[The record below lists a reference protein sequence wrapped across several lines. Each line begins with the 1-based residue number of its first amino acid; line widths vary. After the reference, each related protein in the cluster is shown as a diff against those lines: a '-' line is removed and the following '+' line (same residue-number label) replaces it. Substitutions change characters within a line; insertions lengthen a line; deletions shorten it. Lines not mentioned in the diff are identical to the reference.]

1 MAKKG
6 GDKRLKRQLS
16 PRFWQVSRKSSRF
29 ILNTMPGPHTRKF
42 SYPIGVVLR
51 DLLHVCS
58 NIREVK
64 KSLNKGLVTVDGK
77 MIRHPNFPVGLMDT
91 VEIKP
96 SNEFYRFVPS
106 DGLPLLP
113 IKINE
118 NEKNLKLEKIKSKVS
133 SKKKSYQYSLHDGR
147 TFLSEES
154 YNVNDTCLI
163 ELPKFG
169 IKNHVQLKEGCSV
182 IVTRGE
188 NAGNIGKVEEIKA
201 GSFSLPK
208 RVLVTIGEKTVELP
222 IDIVMAV
229 GTDSSLIQ
237 VSK

>member
-6 GDKRLKRQLS
+6 GDKRLKRQVA
-16 PRFWQVSRKSSRF
+16 PRFWKINRKSSRF

-51 DLLHVCS
+51 DLLHLCS

-64 KSLNKGLVTVDGK
+64 RSLNKGLISVDGE
-77 MIRHPNFPVGLMDT
+77 MIRRPNFPVGLMDT

-106 DGLPLLP
+106 NGIPLSA
-113 IKINE
+113 IKIKSD
-118 NEKNLKLEKIKSKVS
+118 EKNLKLEKIKSKVT
-133 SKKKSYQYSLHDGR
+133 SKKNQYQYGLHDGR

-154 YNVNDTCLI
+154 YSVNDTCLI
-163 ELPKFG
+163 ELPSFG
-169 IKNHVQLKEGCSV
+169 IKNYVQLKEGCSV

-188 NAGNIGKVEEIKA
+188 NAGNIGKVEEIKT

-208 RVLVTIGEKTVELP
+208 RVLVSMGEKTVELP
-222 IDIVMAV
+222 IDIVMAI
-229 GTDSSLIQ
+229 GFDSSLIQ

>member
-6 GDKRLKRQLS
+6 GDKRLKRQLA
-16 PRFWQVSRKSSRF
+16 PRFWQVNRKSARF

-64 KSLNKGLVTVDGK
+64 RSLNKGLIGVNGK
-77 MIRHPNFPVGLMDT
+77 MISHPNFPIGLMDT
-91 VEIKP
+91 LEIKP
-96 SNEFYRFVPS
+96 SNQSYRFVPS
-106 DGLPLLP
+106 NGIPLFP
-113 IKINE
+113 IKINSD
-118 NEKNLKLEKIKSKVS
+118 EKNLKLEKIKSKVT
-133 SKKKSYQYSLHDGR
+133 SKENLYQYCLHDGR
-147 TFLSEES
+147 TFLSKES
-154 YNVNDTCLI
+154 YNVNDTCLVD
-163 ELPKFG
+163 LPKFG
-169 IKNHVQLKEGCSV
+169 IKNHVQLKEGCTV

-188 NAGNIGKVEEIKA
+188 NAGNIGKVEEIKT

-208 RVLVTIGEKTVELP
+208 RILVSMGEKTVELP
-222 IDIVMAV
+222 VDIVMAIGV
-229 GTDSSLIQ
+229 DSSLIQ

>member
-6 GDKRLKRQLS
+6 GDKRLKRQLA
-16 PRFWQVSRKSSRF
+16 PRFWQVNRKSARF

-64 KSLNKGLVTVDGK
+64 RSLNKGLISVDGK
-77 MIRHPNFPVGLMDT
+77 MIRHPNFPIGLMDT
-91 VEIKP
+91 LEIKP
-96 SNEFYRFVPS
+96 SNQSYRFVPS
-106 DGLPLLP
+106 NGIPLFP
-113 IKINE
+113 IKINSD
-118 NEKNLKLEKIKSKVS
+118 EKNLKLEKIKSKVTL
-133 SKKKSYQYSLHDGR
+133 KKNLYQYCLHDGR
-147 TFLSEES
+147 TFLSKES

-163 ELPKFG
+163 DLPKFG
-169 IKNHVQLKEGCSV
+169 IKNHVRLKEGCTV

-188 NAGNIGKVEEIKA
+188 NAGNIGKVEEIKT

-208 RVLVTIGEKTVELP
+208 RVLVSMGEKTVELP
-222 IDIVMAV
+222 NDIVMAIGV
-229 GTDSSLIQ
+229 DSSLIR

>member
-6 GDKRLKRQLS
+6 GDKRLKRQLA
-16 PRFWQVSRKSSRF
+16 PRFWQVIRKSERF

-64 KSLNKGLVTVDGK
+64 RSLNKGLISVDGK
-77 MIRHPNFPVGLMDT
+77 MVRHPNFPIGLMDT

-96 SNEFYRFVPS
+96 SNQFYRFVPS
-106 DGLPLLP
+106 NGIPLFP
-113 IKINE
+113 IKINSA
-118 NEKNLKLEKIKSKVS
+118 EKNLKLEKIKSKIS
-133 SKKKSYQYSLHDGR
+133 SKKNLYQYCLHDGR
-147 TFLSEES
+147 TFLSQEH
-154 YNVNDTCLI
+154 YNVNDSCLI
-163 ELPKFG
+163 NLPKFG
-169 IKNHVQLKEGCSV
+169 VKNHVQLKEGCSV

-188 NAGNIGKVEEIKA
+188 NAGKIGTVKEIKT

-208 RVLVTIGEKTVELP
+208 RVLVSIGEKTVELP
-222 IDIVMAV
+222 LDLIMAIGV
-229 GTDSSLIQ
+229 DSSLIQ

>member
-6 GDKRLKRQLS
+6 GDKRLKRQLA
-16 PRFWQVSRKSSRF
+16 PRFWQIHRKSSRF
-29 ILNTMPGPHTRKF
+29 ILNTMPGPHNRKF

-51 DLLHVCS
+51 DLLYVCS

-64 KSLNKGLVTVDGK
+64 RSLNKGLITVDGK

-91 VEIKP
+91 IEIKP
-96 SNEFYRFVPS
+96 SHEFYRFVPS
-106 DGLPLLP
+106 NGLPLMP
-113 IKINE
+113 IKINT
-118 NEKNLKLEKIKSKVS
+118 NEKNLKLGKIKTKVN
-133 SKKKSYQYSLHDGR
+133 SKKKLYQYCLHDGR
-147 TFLSEES
+147 TFLSEKS
-154 YNVNDTCLI
+154 YSVNDTCLV
-163 ELPKFG
+163 ELPKFE

-182 IVTRGE
+182 IITRGE

-208 RVLVTIGEKTVELP
+208 RVLVSMAEKVVELP

>member
-6 GDKRLKRQLS
+6 GDKRLKRQLA
-16 PRFWQVSRKSSRF
+16 PRFWQVNRKSVRF

-64 KSLNKGLVTVDGK
+64 RSLDKGLISVDGK
-77 MIRHPNFPVGLMDT
+77 MIRHPNFPIGLMDT
-91 VEIKP
+91 LEIKP
-96 SNEFYRFVPS
+96 SNQSYRFVPS
-106 DGLPLLP
+106 NGIPLYP
-113 IKINE
+113 IKINSD
-118 NEKNLKLEKIKSKVS
+118 EKNLKLEKIKSKVT
-133 SKKKSYQYSLHDGR
+133 SKENLYQYCLHDGR
-147 TFLSEES
+147 TFLSKES

-163 ELPKFG
+163 DLPKFG
-169 IKNHVQLKEGCSV
+169 IKNHVQLKEGCTV

-188 NAGNIGKVEEIKA
+188 NAGNIGKVEEIKT

-208 RVLVTIGEKTVELP
+208 RVLVSMGEKTVELP
-222 IDIVMAV
+222 IDIVMAIGV
-229 GTDSSLIQ
+229 ESSLIQ

>member
-6 GDKRLKRQLS
+6 GDKRLKRQLA
-16 PRFWQVSRKSSRF
+16 PRFWQVNRKSVRF

-64 KSLNKGLVTVDGK
+64 RSLNKGLISVDGK
-77 MIRHPNFPVGLMDT
+77 MIHHPNFPIGLMDT
-91 VEIKP
+91 LEIKP
-96 SNEFYRFVPS
+96 SNQSYRFVPS
-106 DGLPLLP
+106 NGIPLFP
-113 IKINE
+113 IKIDSD
-118 NEKNLKLEKIKSKVS
+118 EKNLKLEKIKSKVT
-133 SKKKSYQYSLHDGR
+133 SKENLYQYCLHDGR
-147 TFLSEES
+147 TFLSKES

-163 ELPKFG
+163 DLPKFG
-169 IKNHVQLKEGCSV
+169 IKNHVQLKEGCTV

-188 NAGNIGKVEEIKA
+188 NAGNIGKVEEIKT

-208 RVLVTIGEKTVELP
+208 RVLVSMGEKTVELP
-222 IDIVMAV
+222 IDIVMAIGV
-229 GTDSSLIQ
+229 DSSLIQ

>member
-6 GDKRLKRQLS
+6 GDKRLKRQLA
-16 PRFWQVSRKSSRF
+16 PRFWQVNRKSARF

-64 KSLNKGLVTVDGK
+64 RSLNKGLINVDGK
-77 MIRHPNFPVGLMDT
+77 MIRHPNFPIGLMDSL
-91 VEIKP
+91 EIKP
-96 SNEFYRFVPS
+96 SNQSYRFVPS
-106 DGLPLLP
+106 NGIPLFP
-113 IKINE
+113 IKINSD
-118 NEKNLKLEKIKSKVS
+118 EKNLKLEKIKSKVT
-133 SKKKSYQYSLHDGR
+133 SKENLYQYCLHDGR
-147 TFLSEES
+147 TFLSKES

-163 ELPKFG
+163 DLPKFG
-169 IKNHVQLKEGCSV
+169 IKNHVQLKEGCTV

-188 NAGNIGKVEEIKA
+188 NAGNIGKVEEIKT

-208 RVLVTIGEKTVELP
+208 RILVSMGEKTVELP
-222 IDIVMAV
+222 IDIVMAIGV
-229 GTDSSLIQ
+229 DSSLIQ

>member
-6 GDKRLKRQLS
+6 GDKRLKRQLA
-16 PRFWQVSRKSSRF
+16 PRFWQVNRKSARF

-64 KSLNKGLVTVDGK
+64 RSLNKGLISVDGK
-77 MIRHPNFPVGLMDT
+77 MIRHPNFPIGLMDT
-91 VEIKP
+91 LEIKP
-96 SNEFYRFVPS
+96 SNQSYRFVPS
-106 DGLPLLP
+106 NGIPLFP
-113 IKINE
+113 IKINSD
-118 NEKNLKLEKIKSKVS
+118 EKNLKLEKIKSKVT
-133 SKKKSYQYSLHDGR
+133 SKENLYQYCLHDGR
-147 TFLSEES
+147 TFLSKES

-163 ELPKFG
+163 DLPKFG
-169 IKNHVQLKEGCSV
+169 IKNHVQLKEGCTV

-188 NAGNIGKVEEIKA
+188 NAGNIGKVEEIKT

-208 RVLVTIGEKTVELP
+208 RVLVSMGEKTVELP
-222 IDIVMAV
+222 IDIVMTIGV
-229 GTDSSLIQ
+229 HSSLIQ

>member
-6 GDKRLKRQLS
+6 GDKRLKRQLA
-16 PRFWQVSRKSSRF
+16 PRFWQVNRKSVRF

-64 KSLNKGLVTVDGK
+64 RSLNKGLINVDGK
-77 MIRHPNFPVGLMDT
+77 MIRHPNFPIGLMDT
-91 VEIKP
+91 LEIKP
-96 SNEFYRFVPS
+96 SNQSYRFVPS
-106 DGLPLLP
+106 NGIPLFP
-113 IKINE
+113 IKINSD
-118 NEKNLKLEKIKSKVS
+118 EKNLKLEKIKSKVT
-133 SKKKSYQYSLHDGR
+133 SKENLYQYCLHDGR
-147 TFLSEES
+147 TFLSKES

-163 ELPKFG
+163 DLPKFG
-169 IKNHVQLKEGCSV
+169 IKNHVQLKEGCTV

-188 NAGNIGKVEEIKA
+188 NAGNIGKVEEIKT

-208 RVLVTIGEKTVELP
+208 RVLVSMGEKTVELP
-222 IDIVMAV
+222 IDIVMAIGV
-229 GTDSSLIQ
+229 DSSLIQ

>member
-6 GDKRLKRQLS
+6 GDKRLKRQLA
-16 PRFWQVSRKSSRF
+16 PRFWQVNRKSARF

-64 KSLNKGLVTVDGK
+64 RSLNKGLINVDGK
-77 MIRHPNFPVGLMDT
+77 MIRHPNFPIGLMDT
-91 VEIKP
+91 LEIKP
-96 SNEFYRFVPS
+96 SNQTYRFVPS
-106 DGLPLLP
+106 NGIPLFP
-113 IKINE
+113 IKINSD
-118 NEKNLKLEKIKSKVS
+118 EKNLKLEKIKSKVT
-133 SKKKSYQYSLHDGR
+133 SKENLYQYCLHDGR
-147 TFLSEES
+147 TFLSKES

-163 ELPKFG
+163 DLPKFG
-169 IKNHVQLKEGCSV
+169 IKNHVQLKEGCTV

-188 NAGNIGKVEEIKA
+188 NAGNIGKVEEIKT

-208 RVLVTIGEKTVELP
+208 RILVSMGEKTVELP
-222 IDIVMAV
+222 IDIVMAIGV
-229 GTDSSLIQ
+229 DSSLIQ

>member
-6 GDKRLKRQLS
+6 GDKRLKRQLA
-16 PRFWQVSRKSSRF
+16 PRFWQVNRKSARF

-64 KSLNKGLVTVDGK
+64 RSLNKGLINVDGK
-77 MIRHPNFPVGLMDT
+77 MIRHPNFPIGLMDT
-91 VEIKP
+91 LEIKP
-96 SNEFYRFVPS
+96 SNQSYRFVPS
-106 DGLPLLP
+106 NGIPLFP
-113 IKINE
+113 IEINSD
-118 NEKNLKLEKIKSKVS
+118 EKNLKLEKIKSKVT
-133 SKKKSYQYSLHDGR
+133 SKENLYQYCLHDGR
-147 TFLSEES
+147 TFLSKES

-163 ELPKFG
+163 DLPKFG
-169 IKNHVQLKEGCSV
+169 IKNHVPLKQGCTI

-188 NAGNIGKVEEIKA
+188 NAGNIGKVEEIKT
-201 GSFSLPK
+201 GSFALPK
-208 RVLVTIGEKTVELP
+208 RVLVSMGEKTVELP
-222 IDIVMAV
+222 IDIVMAIGV
-229 GTDSSLIQ
+229 DSSLIQ

>member
-6 GDKRLKRQLS
+6 GDKRLKRQLA
-16 PRFWQVSRKSSRF
+16 PRFWQVNRKSARF
-29 ILNTMPGPHTRKF
+29 ILNTTPGPHTRKF

-64 KSLNKGLVTVDGK
+64 RSLNKGLISVDGK
-77 MIRHPNFPVGLMDT
+77 MVRHPNFPIGLMDT

-106 DGLPLLP
+106 NGIPLFP
-113 IKINE
+113 IKINAD
-118 NEKNLKLEKIKSKVS
+118 EKNLKLEKIKSKVTS
-133 SKKKSYQYSLHDGR
+133 RKNLYQYCLHDGR
-147 TFLSEES
+147 TFLSEKL
-154 YNVNDTCLI
+154 YTVNDTCLI
-163 ELPKFG
+163 ELPKFS

-188 NAGNIGKVEEIKA
+188 NAGNIGKVVDIKT

-208 RVLVTIGEKTVELP
+208 RVFVSIGQKTVELP
-222 IDIVMAV
+222 VDIVMAIGV
-229 GTDSSLIQ
+229 ESSLIQ

>member
-6 GDKRLKRQLS
+6 GDKRLKRQLA
-16 PRFWQVSRKSSRF
+16 PRFWQVNRKSARF

-64 KSLNKGLVTVDGK
+64 RSLNKGLINVDGK
-77 MIRHPNFPVGLMDT
+77 MIRHPNFPIGLMDT
-91 VEIKP
+91 LEIKP
-96 SNEFYRFVPS
+96 SNQSYRFVPS
-106 DGLPLLP
+106 NGIPLFP
-113 IKINE
+113 IKINSD
-118 NEKNLKLEKIKSKVS
+118 EKNLKLEKIKSKVT
-133 SKKKSYQYSLHDGR
+133 SKENLYQYCLHDGR
-147 TFLSEES
+147 TFLSKES

-163 ELPKFG
+163 DLPKFG
-169 IKNHVQLKEGCSV
+169 IKNHVELKEGCTV

-188 NAGNIGKVEEIKA
+188 NAGNIGKVEEIKS

-208 RVLVTIGEKTVELP
+208 RVLVSMGEKTVELP
-222 IDIVMAV
+222 IDIVMAIGV
-229 GTDSSLIQ
+229 DSSLIQ

>member
-6 GDKRLKRQLS
+6 GDKRLKRQLA
-16 PRFWQVSRKSSRF
+16 PRFWQVNRKSARF

-64 KSLNKGLVTVDGK
+64 RSLNKGLISVDGK
-77 MIRHPNFPVGLMDT
+77 MIHHPNFPIGLMDT
-91 VEIKP
+91 LEIKP
-96 SNEFYRFVPS
+96 SNQFYRFVPS
-106 DGLPLLP
+106 NGIPLYP
-113 IKINE
+113 IKINSD
-118 NEKNLKLEKIKSKVS
+118 EKNLKLEKIKSKVT
-133 SKKKSYQYSLHDGR
+133 SKENLYQYCLHDGR
-147 TFLSEES
+147 TFLSKES

-163 ELPKFG
+163 DLPKFG
-169 IKNHVQLKEGCSV
+169 IKNYVPLKEGCTV

-188 NAGNIGKVEEIKA
+188 NAGNIGKVEEIKT

-208 RVLVTIGEKTVELP
+208 RVLVSIGEKTVELP
-222 IDIVMAV
+222 IDIVMAIGV
-229 GTDSSLIQ
+229 DSSLIQ
-237 VSK
+237 VNK

>member
-6 GDKRLKRQLS
+6 GDKRLKRQLA
-16 PRFWQVSRKSSRF
+16 PRFWQVNRKSARF

-64 KSLNKGLVTVDGK
+64 RSLNKGLINVDGK
-77 MIRHPNFPVGLMDT
+77 MIRHPNFPIGLMDT
-91 VEIKP
+91 LEIKP
-96 SNEFYRFVPS
+96 SNQSYRFVPS
-106 DGLPLLP
+106 NGIPLFP
-113 IKINE
+113 IEINSD
-118 NEKNLKLEKIKSKVS
+118 EKNLKLEKIKSKVT
-133 SKKKSYQYSLHDGR
+133 SKENLYQYCLHDGR
-147 TFLSEES
+147 TFLSKES

-163 ELPKFG
+163 DLPKFG
-169 IKNHVQLKEGCSV
+169 IKNHVQLKEGCTI

-188 NAGNIGKVEEIKA
+188 NAGNIGKVEEIKS

-208 RVLVTIGEKTVELP
+208 RVLVSMGEKTVELP
-222 IDIVMAV
+222 IDIVMAIGV
-229 GTDSSLIQ
+229 DSSLIQ

>member
-6 GDKRLKRQLS
+6 EDKRLKRQLA
-16 PRFWQVSRKSSRF
+16 PRFWHVNRKSARF

-58 NIREVK
+58 NVREVK
-64 KSLNKGLVTVDGK
+64 RSLNKGLISVDGK
-77 MIRHPNFPVGLMDT
+77 MIRHPNFPIGLMDT
-91 VEIKP
+91 LEIKP
-96 SNEFYRFVPS
+96 SNQSYRFVPS
-106 DGLPLLP
+106 NGIPLFP
-113 IKINE
+113 IKINSD
-118 NEKNLKLEKIKSKVS
+118 EKNLKLEKIKSKVT
-133 SKKKSYQYSLHDGR
+133 SKENLYQYCLHDGR
-147 TFLSEES
+147 TFLSKES

-163 ELPKFG
+163 DLPKFG
-169 IKNHVQLKEGCSV
+169 IKNHVQLKEGCTV

-188 NAGNIGKVEEIKA
+188 NAGNIGKVEEIKT

-208 RVLVTIGEKTVELP
+208 RVLVSMGEKTVELP
-222 IDIVMAV
+222 IDIVMAIGV
-229 GTDSSLIQ
+229 DSSLIQ

>member
-6 GDKRLKRQLS
+6 GDKRLKRQLA
-16 PRFWQVSRKSSRF
+16 PRFWQVNRKSARF

-58 NIREVK
+58 NVREVK
-64 KSLNKGLVTVDGK
+64 RSLNKGLINVDGK
-77 MIRHPNFPVGLMDT
+77 MIRHPNFPIGLMDT
-91 VEIKP
+91 LEIKP
-96 SNEFYRFVPS
+96 SNQSYRFVPS
-106 DGLPLLP
+106 NGIPLFP
-113 IKINE
+113 IEINSD
-118 NEKNLKLEKIKSKVS
+118 EKNLKLEKIKSKVT
-133 SKKKSYQYSLHDGR
+133 SKENLYQYCLHDGR
-147 TFLSEES
+147 TFLSKES

-163 ELPKFG
+163 DLPKFG
-169 IKNHVQLKEGCSV
+169 IKNHVELKEGCTV

-188 NAGNIGKVEEIKA
+188 NAGNIGKVEEIKS

-208 RVLVTIGEKTVELP
+208 RVLVSMGEKTVELP
-222 IDIVMAV
+222 IDIVMAIGV
-229 GTDSSLIQ
+229 DSSLIQ

>member
-6 GDKRLKRQLS
+6 GDKRLKRQLA
-16 PRFWQVSRKSSRF
+16 PRFWQVNRKSVRF

-64 KSLNKGLVTVDGK
+64 RSLNKGLINVDGK
-77 MIRHPNFPVGLMDT
+77 MIRHPNFPIGLMDT
-91 VEIKP
+91 LEIKP
-96 SNEFYRFVPS
+96 SNQSYRFVPS
-106 DGLPLLP
+106 NGIPLFP
-113 IKINE
+113 IEINSD
-118 NEKNLKLEKIKSKVS
+118 EKNLKLEKIKSKVT
-133 SKKKSYQYSLHDGR
+133 SKENLYQYCLHDGR
-147 TFLSEES
+147 TFLSKES

-163 ELPKFG
+163 DLPKFG
-169 IKNHVQLKEGCSV
+169 IKNHVELKEGCTV

-188 NAGNIGKVEEIKA
+188 NAGNIGKVEEIKS

-208 RVLVTIGEKTVELP
+208 RVLVSMGEKTVELP
-222 IDIVMAV
+222 IDIVMAIGV
-229 GTDSSLIQ
+229 DSSLIQ

>member
-6 GDKRLKRQLS
+6 GDKTLKRQLA
-16 PRFWQVSRKSSRF
+16 PRFWQVNRKSARF
-29 ILNTMPGPHTRKF
+29 ILNTMPGQHNRKY

-58 NIREVK
+58 NTREVK
-64 KSLNKGLVTVDGK
+64 RSLNKRLITIDGK
-77 MIRHPNFPVGLMDT
+77 MVHHPNFAIGLMDT
-91 VEIKP
+91 LEIKP
-96 SNEFYRFVPS
+96 SKQFYRFVPS
-106 DGLPLLP
+106 NGLPLFP
-113 IKINE
+113 IKINLS
-118 NEKNLKLEKIKSKVS
+118 EKNLKLEKVKSKVTL
-133 SKKKSYQYSLHDGR
+133 KNNLYQYCLHDGR
-147 TFLSEES
+147 TFQSKEH

-163 ELPKFG
+163 NLPEFG

-188 NAGNIGKVEEIKA
+188 NAGNIGKVKEIKT

-208 RVLVTIGEKTVELP
+208 RVLVSMAEKTVELP
-222 IDIVMAV
+222 VDIVMAIGV
-229 GTDSSLIQ
+229 DSSLIQ

>member
-6 GDKRLKRQLS
+6 GDKRLKRQLA
-16 PRFWQVSRKSSRF
+16 PRFWQVNRKSARF

-64 KSLNKGLVTVDGK
+64 RSLNKGLISVDGK
-77 MIRHPNFPVGLMDT
+77 MIRHPNFPIGLMDT
-91 VEIKP
+91 LEIKP
-96 SNEFYRFVPS
+96 SNQSYRFVPS
-106 DGLPLLP
+106 NGIPLFP
-113 IKINE
+113 IKINSD
-118 NEKNLKLEKIKSKVS
+118 EKNLKLEKIKSKVT
-133 SKKKSYQYSLHDGR
+133 SKENLYQYCLHDGR
-147 TFLSEES
+147 TFLSKES

-163 ELPKFG
+163 DLPKFG
-169 IKNHVQLKEGCSV
+169 IKNHVQLKEGCTV

-188 NAGNIGKVEEIKA
+188 NAGNIGKVEEIKT

-208 RVLVTIGEKTVELP
+208 RILVSMGEKTVELP
-222 IDIVMAV
+222 IDIVMAIGV
-229 GTDSSLIQ
+229 DSSLIQ

>member
-6 GDKRLKRQLS
+6 GDKRLKRQVA
-16 PRFWQVSRKSSRF
+16 PRFWKINRKSSRF

-51 DLLHVCS
+51 DLLHLCS

-64 KSLNKGLVTVDGK
+64 RSLNKGLISVDGE

-106 DGLPLLP
+106 NGIPLSA
-113 IKINE
+113 IKIKSD
-118 NEKNLKLEKIKSKVS
+118 EKNLKLEKIKSKVT
-133 SKKKSYQYSLHDGR
+133 SKKNQYQYGLHDGR

-154 YNVNDTCLI
+154 YSVNDTCLI
-163 ELPKFG
+163 ELPSFG

-188 NAGNIGKVEEIKA
+188 NAGNIGKIEEIKT

-208 RVLVTIGEKTVELP
+208 RVLVSMGEKTVELP
-222 IDIVMAV
+222 IDIVMAI
-229 GTDSSLIQ
+229 GFDSSLIQ

>member
-6 GDKRLKRQLS
+6 GDKRLKRQLA
-16 PRFWQVSRKSSRF
+16 PRFWQVNRKSARF

-64 KSLNKGLVTVDGK
+64 RSLNKGLINVDGK
-77 MIRHPNFPVGLMDT
+77 MIRHPNFPIGLMDT
-91 VEIKP
+91 LEIKP
-96 SNEFYRFVPS
+96 SNQSYRFVPS
-106 DGLPLLP
+106 NGIPLFP
-113 IKINE
+113 IKINSD
-118 NEKNLKLEKIKSKVS
+118 EKNLKLEKIKSKVT
-133 SKKKSYQYSLHDGR
+133 SKENLYQYCLHDGR
-147 TFLSEES
+147 TFLSKES

-163 ELPKFG
+163 DLPKFG
-169 IKNHVQLKEGCSV
+169 IKNHVELKEGCTV

-188 NAGNIGKVEEIKA
+188 NAGNIGKVEEIKM

-208 RVLVTIGEKTVELP
+208 RILVSMGEKTVELP
-222 IDIVMAV
+222 IDIVMAIGV
-229 GTDSSLIQ
+229 DSSLIQ

>member
-6 GDKRLKRQLS
+6 GDKRLKRQLA
-16 PRFWQVSRKSSRF
+16 PRFWQVNRKSARF

-64 KSLNKGLVTVDGK
+64 RSLNKGLISVDGK
-77 MIRHPNFPVGLMDT
+77 MIRHPNFPIGLMDT
-91 VEIKP
+91 LEIKP
-96 SNEFYRFVPS
+96 SNQSYRFVPS
-106 DGLPLLP
+106 NGIPLFP
-113 IKINE
+113 IKINSD
-118 NEKNLKLEKIKSKVS
+118 EKNLKLEKIKSKVT
-133 SKKKSYQYSLHDGR
+133 SKENLYQYCLHDGR
-147 TFLSEES
+147 TFLSKES

-163 ELPKFG
+163 DLPNFG
-169 IKNHVQLKEGCSV
+169 IKNHVQLKEGCTV

-188 NAGNIGKVEEIKA
+188 NAGNIGKVEEIKT

-208 RVLVTIGEKTVELP
+208 RVLVSMGEKTVELP
-222 IDIVMAV
+222 IDIVMAIGV
-229 GTDSSLIQ
+229 DSSLIQ

>member
-6 GDKRLKRQLS
+6 GDKRLKRQLA
-16 PRFWQVSRKSSRF
+16 PRFWQVNRKSARF

-64 KSLNKGLVTVDGK
+64 RSLNNGLISVDGK
-77 MIRHPNFPVGLMDT
+77 MVRHPNFPIGLMDI

-96 SNEFYRFVPS
+96 SNQFYRFVPS
-106 DGLPLLP
+106 NGIPLFP
-113 IKINE
+113 IKINSA
-118 NEKNLKLEKIKSKVS
+118 EKNLKLEKIKSKVT
-133 SKKKSYQYSLHDGR
+133 SKKNLFQYCLHDGR
-147 TFLSEES
+147 TFLSKER
-154 YNVNDTCLI
+154 YNVNDTFLI
-163 ELPKFG
+163 DLPEFG

-188 NAGNIGKVEEIKA
+188 NAGNIGKVEEIKT

-208 RVLVTIGEKTVELP
+208 RVLVSMGEKTVELP
-222 IDIVMAV
+222 VDLVMAIGV
-229 GTDSSLIQ
+229 DSSLIQ

>member
-6 GDKRLKRQLS
+6 GDKRLKRQLA

-64 KSLNKGLVTVDGK
+64 NSLNKGLIAVDGK
-77 MIRHPNFPVGLMDT
+77 MIHHPNFPVGLMDT
-91 VEIKP
+91 VEIRP

-106 DGLPLLP
+106 NGLPLLP
-113 IKINE
+113 IKIDA
-118 NEKNLKLEKIKSKVS
+118 NEKNLKLGKIKSKVS
-133 SKKKSYQYSLHDGR
+133 SKKKSYQYCLHDGR
-147 TFLSEES
+147 TFLSEEI
-154 YNVNDTCLI
+154 YNVNDTCLV

-169 IKNHVQLKEGCSV
+169 VKNHVQLKEGCSV

-188 NAGNIGKVEEIKA
+188 NAGNIGKVQEIKA

-208 RVLVTIGEKTVELP
+208 RALVSIGEKTVELP

>member
-6 GDKRLKRQLS
+6 GDKRLKRQLA
-16 PRFWQVSRKSSRF
+16 PRFWQVNRKSVRF

-64 KSLNKGLVTVDGK
+64 RSLNKGLISVDGK
-77 MIRHPNFPVGLMDT
+77 MIHHPNFPIGLMDT
-91 VEIKP
+91 LEIKP
-96 SNEFYRFVPS
+96 SNQSYRFVPS
-106 DGLPLLP
+106 NGIPLFP
-113 IKINE
+113 IKINSD
-118 NEKNLKLEKIKSKVS
+118 EKNLKLEKIKSKVT
-133 SKKKSYQYSLHDGR
+133 SKENLYQYCLHDGR
-147 TFLSEES
+147 TFLSKES

-163 ELPKFG
+163 DLPKFG
-169 IKNHVQLKEGCSV
+169 IKNHVQLKEGCTV

-188 NAGNIGKVEEIKA
+188 NAGNIGKVEEIKT

-208 RVLVTIGEKTVELP
+208 RVSVSMGEKTVELP
-222 IDIVMAV
+222 IDIVMAIGV
-229 GTDSSLIQ
+229 DSSLIQ